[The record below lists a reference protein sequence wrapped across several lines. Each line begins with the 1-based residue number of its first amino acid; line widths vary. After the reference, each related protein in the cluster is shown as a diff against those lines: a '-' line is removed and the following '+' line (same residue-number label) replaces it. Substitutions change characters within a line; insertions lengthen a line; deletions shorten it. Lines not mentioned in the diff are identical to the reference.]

1 MSLGKLPG
9 IKGLVASSQS
19 KRRFK
24 SDLSV
29 DMISPPLGDF
39 RHTMHVGRGGDVF
52 GDTSFL
58 SNHGGRG
65 GGGGA
70 RSPESP
76 SASVKSSRFF
86 SRTLRHV
93 RKVPPPR
100 MRAGSRDLSL
110 PPPPISPIIK
120 NAVSLPQLNMDMG
133 NGYVQ
138 RTLFPSSL
146 SSPGDSLYSYGLQS
160 GFVTLPRLSRHDK
173 QSQDSYGTLSPD
185 FRRGSLLDNGSLTR
199 SDSLS
204 SFTVDL
210 GPSLMSEVL
219 GMIDN
224 PNNSLSTNHHW
235 CKGDEAGDL
244 DEDHSSVFESV
255 TESPVRYPASV
266 GAEDSP
272 YNSRGRSCSPEWGSE
287 TLNGD
292 DSNVSARATPDASMW
307 SPAREEPGIEV
318 GQFRRAV
325 DVLARHYGGGSQVKG
340 RRCSSDETNGSS
352 VLSHREESCT
362 YPDDE
367 EEIKV

>member
-1 MSLGKLPG
+1 MLCFVLAP
-9 IKGLVASSQS
+9 
-19 KRRFK
+19 
-24 SDLSV
+24 
-29 DMISPPLGDF
+29 
-39 RHTMHVGRGGDVF
+39 
-52 GDTSFL
+52 
-58 SNHGGRG
+58 
-65 GGGGA
+65 
-70 RSPESP
+70 
-76 SASVKSSRFF
+76 
-86 SRTLRHV
+86 
-93 RKVPPPR
+93 VP
-100 MRAGSRDLSL
+100 
-110 PPPPISPIIK
+110 
-120 NAVSLPQLNMDMG
+120 
-133 NGYVQ
+133 
-138 RTLFPSSL
+138 TT
-146 SSPGDSLYSYGLQS
+146 GLQS

-292 DSNVSARATPDASMW
+292 DVSARATPDASMW